1 MKSRLIVGLAVS
13 AVLFILAAR
22 HVNLKD
28 LVSLIKDVN
37 LFYLCASMAFTI
49 LAVWLRALRWRFLL
63 PESSGVKT
71 SNLFAATMI
80 GYMGNNLLPLRVGDI
95 ARAYIAA
102 RRERA
107 STSAFL
113 ATVVVERLLDV
124 FTLLLIFGVLFFFI
138 PFPSW
143 LKKGAYMLLGGSLLA
158 LALLL
163 WVKAKKEH
171 VGSFIQRIFSF
182 PGSRRLGDLS
192 QAFSEG
198 LKGLEG
204 GWELVVVAFLS
215 IPLWLL
221 YALIT
226 YTALR
231 ASNLDLPLVASWV
244 VLAFLGIAVSIPSA
258 PGFIGTFQ
266 FFSVAALALFAVD
279 EGHAFGFS
287 LIFQFSQFVPI
298 TLIGWFLL
306 LREHMVLSDL
316 AAIKQR
322 IKN

>member
-95 ARAYIAA
+95 ARAY
-102 RRERA
+102 
-107 STSAFL
+107 
-113 ATVVVERLLDV
+113 
-124 FTLLLIFGVLFFFI
+124 
-138 PFPSW
+138 
-143 LKKGAYMLLGGSLLA
+143 MLLGGSLLA

-182 PGSRRLGDLS
+182 PGKRRLGDLS
-192 QAFSEG
+192 QSFSEG

-244 VLAFLGIAVSIPSA
+244 VLSFLGIAVSIPSA

-287 LIFQFSQFVPI
+287 LIFQFSQFAPI

-306 LREHMVLSDL
+306 LREHMALSDL

>member
-1 MKSRLIVGLAVS
+1 MGLAVS
-13 AVLFILAAR
+13 AVLLILAGR
-22 HVNLKD
+22 RVNPKD
-28 LVSLIKDVN
+28 LLSLIKNVN
-37 LFYLCASMAFTI
+37 LFYLCASVAFTI
-49 LAVWLRALRWRFLL
+49 LAVWLRALRWRYLL
-63 PESSGVKT
+63 PQRSGVRT
-71 SNLFAATMI
+71 SNLFAATMM

-102 RRERA
+102 KRERA

-124 FTLLLIFGVLFFFI
+124 FSLLLIFGVLFFFI
-138 PFPSW
+138 PFPAW
-143 LKKGAYMLLGGSLLA
+143 LKKGAYLLLTASLLA

-163 WVKAKKEH
+163 WIKAKKEH
-171 VGSFIQRIFSF
+171 VGSFIQQKFSF
-182 PGSRRLGDLS
+182 SGAQRIANLS
-192 QAFSEG
+192 HTFLDG
-198 LKGLEG
+198 LKGLEPRR
-204 GWELVVVAFLS
+204 ELVVVLFLS
-215 IPLWLL
+215 IPLWVA
-221 YALIT
+221 YALAT
-226 YTALR
+226 YTALM
-231 ASNLDLPLVASWV
+231 ASHLDLPLVASWV
-244 VLAFLGIAVSIPSA
+244 VLSFLGIAVSIPSA

-316 AAIKQR
+316 AAMKQ
-322 IKN
+322 